1 MRKQAK
7 KRAPKYTERQMIQF
21 LWDQVNA
28 LKAENRE
35 LRKRLSE
42 LEESAITCSWDDRP
56 IGAPHG
62 W

>member
-1 MRKQAK
+1 MKSG
-7 KRAPKYTERQMIQF
+7 YTEREMIRF